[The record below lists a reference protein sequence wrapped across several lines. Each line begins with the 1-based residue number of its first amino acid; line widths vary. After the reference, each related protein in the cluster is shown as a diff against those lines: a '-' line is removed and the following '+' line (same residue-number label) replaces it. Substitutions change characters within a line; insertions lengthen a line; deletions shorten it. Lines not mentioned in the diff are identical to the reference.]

1 MTLTLEAVLSAA
13 ATQLPEPP
21 ELDAH
26 AREGLT
32 HLLADLNEHARLHER
47 GTQSALGDLVQN
59 LIVRSS
65 VENYLKKHP
74 QLIEKTIEKPLFV
87 FGLPRTGTTLVI
99 NLLSVDPMRRCFL
112 RWESQAPVPPPMPHE
127 LHSGPRFEKSQE
139 MTNLSLKYAPHISA
153 IHHEDADSP
162 TECQFLM
169 SPTFLAE
176 VYDSKYH
183 LPNYQNWF
191 LREADYLP
199 SFEFH
204 KRYLQLLQAEAPGR
218 WTLKNPW
225 HPLFL
230 NELTRVYPDAQLVMT
245 HRDPAE
251 VLASGC
257 SLLWA
262 VRNMFSDDVSRE
274 EIADTLQRTFDV
286 MIERMMTYRERQGWD
301 SIYDVHYSD
310 VMKDPLASIR
320 GIYERFGE
328 PLSEEAESAMV
339 GYMAANPKGKHG
351 KHHYSLEEF
360 GLTREGVWQR
370 YSDYLECFK
379 INVDHT

>member
-1 MTLTLEAVLSAA
+1 
-13 ATQLPEPP
+13 
-21 ELDAH
+21 
-26 AREGLT
+26 
-32 HLLADLNEHARLHER
+32 
-47 GTQSALGDLVQN
+47 
-59 LIVRSS
+59 
-65 VENYLKKHP
+65 
-74 QLIEKTIEKPLFV
+74 
-87 FGLPRTGTTLVI
+87 
-99 NLLSVDPMRRCFL
+99 
-112 RWESQAPVPPPMPHE
+112 VPPPMPHE

-191 LREADYLP
+191 LCEADYLP

-230 NELTRVYPDAQLVMT
+230 NELTTVYPDAQLVMT